1 MRGSSGAM
9 VLLAVGLL
17 TACADRTPD
26 VPTTIDVP
34 GMPNAEKALRESLE
48 HVDAQM
54 AAIGGMAPPPSA
66 LAAQPMLPAELT
78 RKVAFRFAGALD
90 EAVRRLAGHVGYTLH
105 VDAPRHGEALTVA
118 VWTDELEIVDI
129 LRALGEQMGTRAT
142 IEVDPV
148 HHEIRVIHHV

>member
-1 MRGSSGAM
+1 MRGWSRA
-9 VLLAVGLL
+9 VALLVVGLL
-17 TACADRTPD
+17 TACADGTPE

-34 GMPNAEKALRESLE
+34 GMPNAEQALRESIG

-54 AAIGGMAPPPSA
+54 AALGGMAPPPSA

-78 RKVAFRFAGALD
+78 RKVAFRFAGGLD
-90 EAVRRLAGHVGYTLH
+90 EAVRRLAGHVGYTLYI
-105 VDAPRHGEALTVA
+105 D
-118 VWTDELEIVDI
+118 LEIVDI